1 MNGWRTKVN
10 ICCSKRRPV
19 EVAWIRLHFGV
30 GWFDFFRIILVQRTV
45 IFFAKVLK
53 SAWQAQNPLWKKQNP
68 FKHTSDVRKPE
79 TQIRLRGYEYYVR
92 AEILQ
97 AYVHACVIVLQYN
110 TPVNDLLLQK
120 GTARE
125 DSGCA
130 VSSESALLQL
140 QPRILIRTSVHA

>member
-1 MNGWRTKVN
+1 MASTE
-10 ICCSKRRPV
+10 S
-19 EVAWIRLHFGV
+19 
-30 GWFDFFRIILVQRTV
+30 TV
-45 IFFAKVLK
+45 KK
-53 SAWQAQNPLWKKQNP
+53 KKQNP

-79 TQIRLRGYEYYVR
+79 AQIRLRGYEYYVR

-97 AYVHACVIVLQYN
+97 AYVHECVIVLQYN
-110 TPVNDLLLQK
+110 TPVNDLFLQK

-140 QPRILIRTSVHA
+140 QPRIMIRTSVHA

>member
-1 MNGWRTKVN
+1 MASTE
-10 ICCSKRRPV
+10 S
-19 EVAWIRLHFGV
+19 
-30 GWFDFFRIILVQRTV
+30 TV
-45 IFFAKVLK
+45 
-53 SAWQAQNPLWKKQNP
+53 KKNKKQQNP

-97 AYVHACVIVLQYN
+97 AYVRACVILLQYN
-110 TPVNDLLLQK
+110 TPVNYLFLQK

-140 QPRILIRTSVHA
+140 QPRILIRTSVHV

>member
-1 MNGWRTKVN
+1 MASTE
-10 ICCSKRRPV
+10 S
-19 EVAWIRLHFGV
+19 
-30 GWFDFFRIILVQRTV
+30 TV
-45 IFFAKVLK
+45 
-53 SAWQAQNPLWKKQNP
+53 KKQNP

-110 TPVNDLLLQK
+110 TPVNDLFLQK